1 VRPAIN
7 VGTSVSRVGG
17 SAQVKAMRRVS
28 GRLRLDLAQFRELEA
43 FSAFASD
50 LDKASRA
57 QLEKGVRLVELLKQ
71 PQYSPYSVV
80 DQTIVIWAGTTGQLD
95 DIPVGDVRRFEGEM
109 LEWLKRHR
117 AEVLT
122 AIDSTGQLTDDNIES
137 LQSGLNEFKELFKR
151 GETGIRL
158 NEPEAEAMEE
168 GRESH
173 ETVTRE
179 VRRPA
184 GATAADEG

>member
-1 VRPAIN
+1 
-7 VGTSVSRVGG
+7 
-17 SAQVKAMRRVS
+17 
-28 GRLRLDLAQFRELEA
+28 
-43 FSAFASD
+43 
-50 LDKASRA
+50 
-57 QLEKGVRLVELLKQ
+57 
-71 PQYSPYSVV
+71 VV
-80 DQTIVIWAGTTGQLD
+80 NEVIVIWAGTTGQFD
-95 DIPVGDVRRFEGEM
+95 DIPVGDVRRFEAEM

-117 AEVLT
+117 SDVLT

-137 LQSGLNEFKELFKR
+137 LQSGLNEFKDLFKR
-151 GETGIRL
+151 GETGMRL

-184 GATAADEG
+184 GATAVDAPSNPPAATLDRTEG